1 MRSRDWTA
9 SLRRAFCIQAC
20 VVGSLLCFGLPAVAD
35 AGPRP
40 RIEHVR
46 LGFTADVHGVG
57 CTSSTLSHAVPSDQV
72 VRFEPALGAMV
83 DDLNTVQVTDV
94 RFVAGE
100 AVWTLA
106 PTQDECEF
114 WEGTGDWNWSTGERT
129 WAATYP
135 SSARVIRS
143 TRWNGVESIA
153 GFRMNGRTRASAPTV
168 RTARRFFGRP
178 SERRRGDNFCRLRWR
193 RLGLT
198 ITFANFGLGDPC
210 RRGLTQWGRVRGGS
224 APWTAAIG
232 RRPAVALGTTASYLE
247 HLVIDGRHTGGQ
259 AWTLAEE
266 YVPYG
271 DGGFVPTVSALL
283 DGRDRTVGFEFWVG
297 AAGD

>member
-1 MRSRDWTA
+1 MDWTA
-9 SLRRAFCIQAC
+9 GLERTLCIEAC
-20 VVGSLLCFGLPAVAD
+20 AVGALLFLGFAAVAD

-40 RIEHVR
+40 RTEQVR

-57 CTSSTLSHAVPSDQV
+57 CTSSTLTHAVPSDQI
-72 VRFEPALGAMV
+72 VRYEPALGAMV
-83 DDLNTVQVTDV
+83 DDLDTVQVTDV
-94 RFVAGE
+94 RLVTGE

-114 WEGTGDWNWSTGERT
+114 WEGTGNWSWSTGERT
-129 WAATYP
+129 WAAMYL
-135 SSARVIRS
+135 SSVRVLRG

-153 GFRMNGRTRASAPTV
+153 GFRVNGRTRASAPTV
-168 RTARRFFGRP
+168 RKARRFFGRP
-178 SERRRGDNFCRLRWR
+178 SGRRRGDNFCQLRWR

-198 ITFANFGLGDPC
+198 ITFANFGLGDAC

-224 APWTAAIG
+224 TPWTAAIG
-232 RRPAVALGTTASYLE
+232 RRPPVALGTTASYLDY
-247 HLVIDGRHTGGQ
+247 LAIDGRHPGGR
-259 AWTLAEE
+259 AWTIAEE

-271 DGGFVPTVSALL
+271 DGGFVPTISALL
-283 DGRDRTVGFEFWVG
+283 DRRDRTVGFEFWVG